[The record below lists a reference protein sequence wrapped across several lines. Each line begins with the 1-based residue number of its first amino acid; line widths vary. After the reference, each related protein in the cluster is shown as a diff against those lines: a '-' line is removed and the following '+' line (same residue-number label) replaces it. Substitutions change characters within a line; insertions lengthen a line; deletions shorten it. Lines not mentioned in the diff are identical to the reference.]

1 MLHIRPQR
9 TKGTQEEEEEEEEG
23 EMDETLGCQQLL
35 KISLVCSVSNDDGR
49 DRETQ
54 RGGKGKRELI
64 TTGRGANNTS
74 WCNRPSPAL
83 HSSITLC

>member
-9 TKGTQEEEEEEEEG
+9 TKGTQEEKEEEEESEEGEEEG

-35 KISLVCSVSNDDGR
+35 KISLCSVSNDDRR

-74 WCNRPSPAL
+74 
-83 HSSITLC
+83 